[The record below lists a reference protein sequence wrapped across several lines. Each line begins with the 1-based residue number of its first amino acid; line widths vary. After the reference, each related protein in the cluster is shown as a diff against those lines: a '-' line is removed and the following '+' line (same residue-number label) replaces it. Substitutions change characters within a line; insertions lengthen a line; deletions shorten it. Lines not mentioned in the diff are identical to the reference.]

1 MEQLC
6 KAKNKRSVPKKSQD
20 PSDENI
26 LEEGE
31 RQGAGERNLH
41 ELMEM
46 WHKSA
51 HLQSVFVWANEEAHV

>member
-6 KAKNKRSVPKKSQD
+6 EAKNKRSMPKKSQD

-31 RQGAGERNLH
+31 RQEQ
-41 ELMEM
+41 EKETCT
-46 WHKSA
+46 S
-51 HLQSVFVWANEEAHV
+51 